1 MFHYIEPF
9 VQWKVST
16 DDKVLY
22 GSIDANKEP
31 VFFYCTVWQQTVLYV
46 LPYKLTESLSTMQL
60 D

>member
-16 DDKVLY
+16 DDKVIY

-31 VFFYCTVWQQTVLYV
+31 VFFLLY
-46 LPYKLTESLSTMQL
+46 SLAANSTICPAIQV